1 MIQLLSVFIGC
12 IGFGMLFHL
21 QSRHYLRA
29 ALGGVCTYLVYMI
42 CSIYIKN
49 GFIPV
54 FLASAS
60 GALYAE
66 VLARIQRAPTTLY
79 LIIAVISLV
88 PGSSLFYTMS
98 AFVREDW
105 NLVHSYG
112 VETAIFAVAIALGMS
127 LVWAIFG
134 TFGKVKKEI

>member
-1 MIQLLSVFIGC
+1 M
-12 IGFGMLFHL
+12 
-21 QSRHYLRA
+21 
-29 ALGGVCTYLVYMI
+29 
-42 CSIYIKN
+42 
-49 GFIPV
+49 
-54 FLASAS
+54 
-60 GALYAE
+60 
-66 VLARIQRAPTTLY
+66 LARIQRAPTTLY

-105 NLVHSYG
+105 DLVYSYG